1 MRVILALLAVI
12 GLLLSPVA
20 AAAASSACLH
30 PGDADMSIAMAMPH
44 ADAPGKAAA
53 DPCCDPG
60 SGKSAPHHDS
70 KRCAQ
75 ACAAICGVS
84 VALPGEVAI
93 VALTELHARLAPAP
107 SGPIHTHAPPGLK
120 RPPKQDA

>member
-1 MRVILALLAVI
+1 MRVIFALLAVI

-20 AAAASSACLH
+20 ASAASSACLKH
-30 PGDADMSIAMAMPH
+30 GEAGMSMAMAMPH
-44 ADAPGKAAA
+44 DQAPGGAAA

-70 KRCAQ
+70 KSCAQ
-75 ACAAICGVS
+75 ACAAIYGVS
-84 VALPGEVAI
+84 VALPGEVAA
-93 VALTELHARLAPAP
+93 VALMGLHARLAPEP
-107 SGPIHTHAPPGLK
+107 SGPMHTHAPPGLK

>member
-1 MRVILALLAVI
+1 MRVLFALLALV

-20 AAAASSACLH
+20 ASAASSACLKH
-30 PGDADMSIAMAMPH
+30 GEAGMSMAMAMPH
-44 ADAPGKAAA
+44 AEAPDKAAA
-53 DPCCDPG
+53 NPCCDPG

-70 KRCAQ
+70 KSCAQ

-84 VALPGEVAI
+84 AALPGEVAA
-93 VALTELHARLAPAP
+93 VALAELHARLAPAL

>member
-20 AAAASSACLH
+20 ASAASSACLKH
-30 PGDADMSIAMAMPH
+30 GDASMHMTMAMPH
-44 ADAPGKAAA
+44 AQAPGAVAA

-60 SGKSAPHHDS
+60 SGKTTPHHDS

-84 VALPGEVAI
+84 VALPGEVAA
-93 VALTELHARLAPAP
+93 VALTELHARLAP
-107 SGPIHTHAPPGLK
+107 
-120 RPPKQDA
+120 KQDA